1 MGVPGTLRA
10 VGRGRRPRDAGRKV
24 QTSSSKVRAFWDLR
38 AGRDC
43 SWPGLQ
49 LTVLG
54 APGSPVVRT
63 GRFPSCGP
71 GSISGQGTKI
81 LQAIW
86 PGKEERKQHCIVC
99 LRFAK
104 CSQHTQRCH
113 VG

>member
-1 MGVPGTLRA
+1 MGGGEGQETQRCWSEGPDLQLQGEGVLG
-10 VGRGRRPRDAGRKV
+10 
-24 QTSSSKVRAFWDLR
+24 SKA
-38 AGRDC
+38 
-43 SWPGLQ
+43 WPGLQ

-63 GRFPSCGP
+63 GRFPSCGT

-81 LQAIW
+81 LQAVW